1 MDDIPDNY
9 GFNRYEVI
17 VRGEFASIIKVRA
30 MALFSKAGPATASS
44 ERTSPSTPM
53 PSLTTAEHQTE
64 PEDPRSAMHGFADL
78 ERIPTP
84 KTPASTHSEATPDE
98 DGADASPPS
107 FGSAL
112 DGKPTPSVAPEV
124 DSEVDSEDSS
134 GLTSPVSSGR
144 STVSPERETTT
155 LKAGQSRSR
164 TSERLRLVLK
174 YYYRESKAKVMKPPR
189 RPCTAATSHRGVR
202 CGCSSKIPE
211 VFLEVLDSCTGPFQS
226 NPGTL
231 IAEQLAP
238 Y

>member
-44 ERTSPSTPM
+44 ERTSPSTPIL
-53 PSLTTAEHQTE
+53 SFIIAEHQTE
-64 PEDPRSAMHGFADL
+64 PEDPRSAIYGFINL

-84 KTPASTHSEATPDE
+84 KTPASTYLKVTPDK
-98 DGADASPPS
+98 DGADVSPFL

-112 DGKPTPSVAPEV
+112 DGKPTSSVVPEIDLEV
-124 DSEVDSEDSS
+124 DSKDSS
-134 GLTSPVSSGR
+134 GLIFSILSGR
-144 STVSPERETTT
+144 SIVSPKYKTTT

-189 RPCTAATSHRGVR
+189 RPCTAATSYRGVR
-202 CGCSSKIPE
+202 CGCFLKISE
-211 VFLEVLDSCTGPFQS
+211 VFLEVLDSCIEPF
-226 NPGTL
+226 
-231 IAEQLAP
+231 
-238 Y
+238 